1 MLGNVVLRKSVLK
14 PLESSFWDTR
24 SELEKYFQSKH
35 VLCIPICKTRLEF
48 DPLTGKVS
56 IVVLGKDGQPKESLE
71 VYSAEGADRE
81 FSEFFKQ
88 FMSIQLSYCKY
99 FYSSELR

>member
-1 MLGNVVLRKSVLK
+1 
-14 PLESSFWDTR
+14 
-24 SELEKYFQSKH
+24 
-35 VLCIPICKTRLEF
+35 
-48 DPLTGKVS
+48 VS

-88 FMSIQLSYCKY
+88 LMSIQLSYCKY